1 MSEYYSQKQ
10 LSKKRQ
16 KKLKY
21 RTSDKCCVMCT
32 CHYTKEPHY
41 NYFHRGNPGIDTHRL
56 KKIKNRENAVELQN
70 ESLIKKRENEYGG
83 WNWECYSCSR
93 YLRKKGHENHTHSI
107 YRYNSKQYNKKK
119 KKNRKAHRN
128 YVCIKKQIRKKNMET
143 YSKNDNCPICCEN
156 MKGKKIKPLNCCN
169 KAMCAT
175 CYGDF
180 MDHANTKSCLDIP
193 LDEYRMLHNLERM
206 FMWRNINMYN
216 EKCPLCRTK
225 LFG

>member
-10 LSKKRQ
+10 LSKKRL

-21 RTSDKCCVMCT
+21 RTSNKCCVMCT

-41 NYFHRGNPGIDTHRL
+41 NYYKKGNPGVNSHRL
-56 KKIKNRENAVELQN
+56 KKIKNREQAVELQK
-70 ESLIKKRENEYGG
+70 ESMSKRKEIGG

-93 YLRKKGHENHTHSI
+93 YLRKKGHDNGAHPI
-107 YRYNSKQYNKKK
+107 YHYYPKEHNKKK

-128 YVCIKKQIRKKNMET
+128 YVNIKKQQRKKNMET
-143 YSKNDNCPICCEN
+143 YSENDNCPICCEN
-156 MKGKKIKPLNCCN
+156 MQGKKVKKLNCCN

-180 MDHANTKSCLDIP
+180 MDHANTKSILNITE
-193 LDEYRMLHNLERM
+193 DEYDMLTNLEMM
-206 FMWRNINMYN
+206 FMDYNINMYN
-216 EKCPLCRTK
+216 QKCPLCRVK